1 MTYIKKINIENF
13 KWFKGKFSLTL
24 NQGLNILVG
33 NNDAWKTTILEA
45 IHLALTG
52 LYRGKYLKTDISQYL
67 FNADIVQEYIHSLN
81 EWNTPQPPP
90 KVFIEIFME
99 WDDIAKYEGIWNS
112 EKIVAS
118 GFKFEISFDENYQEE
133 YEELLK
139 QGEFNTLPIEYY
151 KVLWSDFSWLNSISS
166 RMVPLKSA
174 FIDASNHLFNNGS
187 DMYIARI
194 IQELLTTQDR
204 VAISQA
210 HRKMTES
217 FMLEKV
223 IEDINTKIQEVSQ
236 ISDKKVKISA
246 ELSSKNAWENSLMT
260 YLDNIPFH
268 YIWKGEQ
275 CIIKTKLALGHKKA
289 KEANILLLEEPEN
302 HLSYSKLNELIRGID
317 LNKGTKQ
324 ILISTHSSFVAN
336 KLWLENLIFL
346 NNNKYILKF
355 NDLPKNTYSFFKKIS
370 GYDTLRLIL
379 SKRAILVEWPSDELI
394 VQRAFYDKNGSLPIE
409 HGVDVISVGTS
420 FLNFLDIATHL
431 HIPISVVTDNDGN
444 VEAVRKKYSNYLGE
458 NKKKNIK
465 ICFDDIIDTGEKND
479 FNYNTLEPK
488 ILKDNALE
496 LLNNIFQTE
505 YKKDRELLNYMHKN
519 KTTCALKIFET
530 DKKIKFP
537 NYILNAISDNEE

>member
-1 MTYIKKINIENF
+1 MAYIKKINIVNF

-24 NQGLNILVG
+24 NNGLNILVG

-52 LYRGKYLKTDISQYL
+52 LYRGKYLQNDISQYL
-67 FNADIVQEYIHSLN
+67 FNAEVVQEYIHSLN
-81 EWNTPQPPP
+81 EGNIPQPPP
-90 KVFIEIFME
+90 KILIEIFME
-99 WDDIAKYEGIWNS
+99 WDDIAEHEGMHNS
-112 EKIVAS
+112 EKTVSS
-118 GFKFEISFDENYQEE
+118 GFKFEISFDETFQEE
-133 YEELLK
+133 YEELVK
-139 QGEFNTLPIEYY
+139 NGEFNTLPIEYY
-151 KVLWSDFSWLNSISS
+151 KVSWSNFSWLNGISS
-166 RMVPLKSA
+166 RMMPLKSA

-194 IQELLTTQDR
+194 IKEWLTTQDR

-217 FMLEKV
+217 FMSGKA
-223 IEDINTKIQEVSQ
+223 IEDINTKIQKVSQ
-236 ISDKKVKISA
+236 ISDKKVRISA

-302 HLSYSKLNELIRGID
+302 HLSYSKLNELIRDID
-317 LNKGTKQ
+317 LNKETKQ

-346 NNNKYILKF
+346 NNKHTLRF
-355 NDLPKNTYSFFKKIS
+355 DDLPENTYSFFKKLS

-379 SKRAILVEWPSDELI
+379 SKKAILVEWPSDELI
-394 VQRAFYDKNGSLPIE
+394 VQRAFYDQYGCLPIE
-409 HGVDVISVGTS
+409 KGIDVISVGTS

-431 HIPISVVTDNDGN
+431 DISISIVTDNDGN
-444 VEAVRKKYSNYLGE
+444 VDAVRKKYSNYLDE
-458 NKKKNIK
+458 NHKQHIK
-465 ICFDDIIDTGEKND
+465 ICFDETIDTGEEVD

-488 ILKDNALE
+488 IFKENTLE
-496 LLNNIFQTE
+496 LLNKIFQTN
-505 YKKDRELLNYMHKN
+505 YKKKELLNYMHNN

-530 DKKIKFP
+530 DQKIKFP
-537 NYILNAISDNEE
+537 DYILNAIKDYEE